1 VTGRG
6 HMLSL
11 AEGELLVRLARRAVE
26 AYLTE
31 GHQIEP
37 PKDAPER
44 LKEPRGVFVT
54 INSFE
59 PIEGRVFKRL
69 RGCIGYPEPVA
80 PLVEAVI
87 DAAISSATKDPRFH
101 PLTVKEL
108 RSVVFEV
115 SVLSPLE
122 PIKASKPSELPKK
135 IKVGR
140 DGLVVERGLFRG
152 LLLPQVA
159 VEWGWDE
166 ETFLC
171 EACMKAGLFPDA
183 WLLEG
188 TKVSRFE
195 AEIFEELEPEG
206 RVIRKELTA
215 SR

>member
-1 VTGRG
+1 MR
-6 HMLSL
+6 L
-11 AEGELLVRLARRAVE
+11 AEGEFLVRLARRAVE
-26 AYLTE
+26 AYLAE
-31 GHQIEP
+31 GKQIKP
-37 PKDAPER
+37 PPDTPER
-44 LKEPRGVFVT
+44 LMEKRGVFVT

-59 PIEGRVFKRL
+59 NIEGKVYKRL

-80 PLVEAVI
+80 PLAEATI
-87 DAAISSATKDPRFH
+87 DAAISSATRDPRFY
-101 PLTVKEL
+101 PLTLKEL
-108 RSVVFEV
+108 NNVVFEV

-122 PIKASKPSELPKK
+122 LIKVSKPSDLPKK

-140 DGLVVERGLFRG
+140 DGLVVERGIFRG

-188 TKVSRFE
+188 TKVYRFE
-195 AEIFEELEPEG
+195 AEIFEELEPG
-206 RVIRKELTA
+206 GKVIRKELTPH
-215 SR
+215 R